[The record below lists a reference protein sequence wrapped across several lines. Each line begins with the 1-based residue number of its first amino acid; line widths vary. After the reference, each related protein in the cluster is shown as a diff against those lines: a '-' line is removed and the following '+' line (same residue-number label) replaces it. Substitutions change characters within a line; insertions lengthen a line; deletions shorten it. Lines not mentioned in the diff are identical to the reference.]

1 MAGIDG
7 GAAGTEFVGS
17 HEKAKNGY
25 GQNGYQGAS
34 SDLPGH
40 ATRMDRDFG
49 LDADPTIPGAV
60 TSKFDEAP
68 GWDTRAVKAEPYAP
82 AHGMKAR
89 DSKIDFPSANV
100 RRATKQAAPGTFQ
113 R

>member
-1 MAGIDG
+1 MADEDS
-7 GAAGTEFVGS
+7 TVFVAS
-17 HEKAKNGY
+17 REKAKNGY

-34 SDLPGH
+34 SDLPGQ

-49 LDADPTIPGAV
+49 LAADPSADPG
-60 TSKFDEAP
+60 K
-68 GWDTRAVKAEPYAP
+68 WQTRDVSAEPIKA
-82 AHGMKAR
+82 ACGMKVR
-89 DSKIDFPSANV
+89 DDKMTFPDANV